1 MKTTI
6 RDDIATLV
14 DNTADAVKRIG
25 ENNPYRGSGF
35 ENWMSQCGITA
46 SASIRFFEEGKTL
59 SKPDAAFVDAIMQR
73 AGYHFSVKFKPVSW
87 HGLELIDRV
96 LTKAL
101 ETHRFLTAEQLEFA

>member
-1 MKTTI
+1 MKTNT

-46 SASIRFFEEGKTL
+46 IASIRWMEDGKQL
-59 SKPDAAFVDAIMQR
+59 SKPDAAFVDSIMER
-73 AGYHFSVKFKPVSW
+73 AGYHFAVKFKPVSW
-87 HGLELIDRV
+87 RGLELIDNV
-96 LTKAL
+96 LANAL
-101 ETHRFLTAEQLEFA
+101 TTHRLLTAEQLEFA